1 MEIRLSLNEL
11 ETFDADDVVQVIEYV
26 QNQVEMHDYI
36 REEYV
41 IGNIF
46 IIILGG

>member
-11 ETFDADDVVQVIEYV
+11 KTFDADDVVQVIEYV
-26 QNQVEMHDYI
+26 QNQVDMHDYI
-36 REEYV
+36 QDEYV